1 MGKNSKAKR
10 DLKKKKSN
18 NKSREKSPGKGNRS
32 YEDVIPKI
40 KDNLISVYKEYNL
53 AELFLTLSI
62 SELWLP
68 NISSPVKHTIA
79 FNTLLSMDVST
90 FNNQKELKTYQ
101 QASEFFSIIYKILP
115 NIPQMEDFVPEQ
127 DWGQIKIPWG
137 DNIYRIFTVAQS
149 NAYMIIF
156 KLLELDTQNIQLSLS
171 KWTMFLFYRISFY
184 QA

>member
-1 MGKNSKAKR
+1 
-10 DLKKKKSN
+10 
-18 NKSREKSPGKGNRS
+18 
-32 YEDVIPKI
+32 
-40 KDNLISVYKEYNL
+40 
-53 AELFLTLSI
+53 
-62 SELWLP
+62 
-68 NISSPVKHTIA
+68 
-79 FNTLLSMDVST
+79 MDVST

-127 DWGQIKIPWG
+127 DWGQIKMPWG

-171 KWTMFLFYRISFY
+171 KWKMFLFYRTSFY

>member
-53 AELFLTLSI
+53 AEIFLTLSI

-101 QASEFFSIIYKILP
+101 Q
-115 NIPQMEDFVPEQ
+115 
-127 DWGQIKIPWG
+127 
-137 DNIYRIFTVAQS
+137 
-149 NAYMIIF
+149 
-156 KLLELDTQNIQLSLS
+156 
-171 KWTMFLFYRISFY
+171 
-184 QA
+184 

>member
-10 DLKKKKSN
+10 DLKKKKSS
-18 NKSREKSPGKGNRS
+18 NKSREKSSSKGNRN
-32 YEDVIPKI
+32 YEDAMQKI
-40 KDNLISVYKEYNL
+40 KDNLTSVYKEYNL

-127 DWGQIKIPWG
+127 DWGQIKMG
-137 DNIYRIFTVAQS
+137 FV
-149 NAYMIIF
+149 
-156 KLLELDTQNIQLSLS
+156 E
-171 KWTMFLFYRISFY
+171 
-184 QA
+184 

>member
-10 DLKKKKSN
+10 DLKKKKSS
-18 NKSREKSPGKGNRS
+18 NKSREKSSSKGNRN
-32 YEDVIPKI
+32 YEDAMQKI
-40 KDNLISVYKEYNL
+40 KDNLTSVYKEYNL

-79 FNTLLSMDVST
+79 LNTLLSMDVST

-127 DWGQIKIPWG
+127 DWGQI
-137 DNIYRIFTVAQS
+137 AQS

-171 KWTMFLFYRISFY
+171 KWKMFLFYRTSFY

>member
-10 DLKKKKSN
+10 DLKKKKSS
-18 NKSREKSPGKGNRS
+18 NKSREKSSSKGNRN
-32 YEDVIPKI
+32 YEDAMQKI
-40 KDNLISVYKEYNL
+40 KDNLTSVYKEYNL

-127 DWGQIKIPWG
+127 DWGQIKMPWET
-137 DNIYRIFTVAQS
+137 IFIEFFTVAQS

-156 KLLELDTQNIQLSLS
+156 KLLELDTQNG
-171 KWTMFLFYRISFY
+171 FVE
-184 QA
+184 